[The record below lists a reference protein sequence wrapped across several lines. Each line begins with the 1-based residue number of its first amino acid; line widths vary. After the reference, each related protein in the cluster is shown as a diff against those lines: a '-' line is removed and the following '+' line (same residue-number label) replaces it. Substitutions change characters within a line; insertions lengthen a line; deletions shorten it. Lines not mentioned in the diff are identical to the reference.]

1 VDQRLHD
8 EKIRVRKRVTDALCV
23 NFREAIC
30 HSHLARKCAY
40 APCSEDAMRTHHE
53 ESNVRSRKPR
63 AARANDSEMFT
74 ASFLDALEGILREE
88 RRERLLARDDH

>member
-1 VDQRLHD
+1 
-8 EKIRVRKRVTDALCV
+8 
-23 NFREAIC
+23 
-30 HSHLARKCAY
+30 
-40 APCSEDAMRTHHE
+40 MRTHHE

-63 AARANDSEMFT
+63 GARANDSEMFT